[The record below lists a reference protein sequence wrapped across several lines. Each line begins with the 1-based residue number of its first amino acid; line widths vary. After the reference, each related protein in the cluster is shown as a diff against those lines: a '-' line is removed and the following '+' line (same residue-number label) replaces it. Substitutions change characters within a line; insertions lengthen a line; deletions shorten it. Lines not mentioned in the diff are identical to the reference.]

1 MNKFIGIGR
10 LTKAPELRSTTNGK
24 NVCTFTLAVN
34 RKYKKDEADF
44 LNIVAWDKT
53 AELCSKYLNKGDQV
67 GVTGNIQTRSYDDK
81 NGNKVYI
88 TKIIAEDIT
97 FIGSGK
103 KMAENGSEMAQ
114 GAFEPVMDNEIPF

>member
-1 MNKFIGIGR
+1 MNNVNLIGR
-10 LTKAPELRSTTNGK
+10 LTKAPELRSTTSGK

-34 RKYKKDEADF
+34 RKFKKDEADF

-53 AELCSKYLNKGDQV
+53 ADLCSKYLNKGDQV

-81 NGNKVYI
+81 DGKKVYI
-88 TKIIAEDIT
+88 TEIIAEDIT

-103 KMAENGSEMAQ
+103 KTAENGSEMAQ
-114 GAFEPVMDNEIPF
+114 GAFEPVTDNEIPF

>member
-1 MNKFIGIGR
+1 MNNVNLIGR
-10 LTKAPELRSTTNGK
+10 LTKAPELRSTTSGK

-34 RKYKKDEADF
+34 RKFKKDEADF

-53 AELCSKYLNKGDQV
+53 ADLCSKYLNKGDQV

-81 NGNKVYI
+81 DGKKVYI
-88 TKIIAEDIT
+88 TEIIAEDIT

-103 KMAENGSEMAQ
+103 KTAENGSEMAQ
-114 GAFEPVMDNEIPF
+114 GTFEPATDDEIPF